1 MLVIIIII
9 IIIIITLSLS
19 VRAGES
25 MPVAKTEGDNV
36 FGSTLNHHGL
46 IYVRATRVGSDTAL
60 V

>member
-1 MLVIIIII
+1 MLVIIII

-36 FGSTLNHHGL
+36 FGSTLNHH
-46 IYVRATRVGSDTAL
+46 YHH
-60 V
+60 